1 MTFSGRR
8 SATSVLHGD
17 IPQRSLGLGH
27 APLAQCVRPD
37 DINRLGLAGQP
48 PSSDVLIA
56 TRDPSAQMAPTTRPS
71 LLTRQVL
78 GLSAGACAARGRVSA
93 QRRQRLA
100 EPSPP

>member
-27 APLAQCVRPD
+27 APLAQCIRPG

-56 TRDPSAQMAPTTRPS
+56 RDPSAQMAPTTRPS
-71 LLTRQVL
+71 LLTRQVV

-93 QRRQRLA
+93 QRRKRLA